1 MYLFVYFLWTSP
13 ARVLCVS
20 NPTSL
25 PCCWHVGSFAGG
37 VGEAGELEKGVFR
50 WMWCENFLGVS
61 PPPPTQMNFVAVTDS
76 LIGVDQRRIPHV
88 PLSRVSVV
96 LNVGERLEANTE
108 LLQGF
113 AQSYRRPFRLEEE
126 KEGET
131 GLAEIITA
139 HQTILVWWAVIISAK
154 PKNGGAITLWLTPSE
169 LYQMQKIVWVTFP
182 ATGRGKDLEM
192 SKDDLIVLN

>member
-1 MYLFVYFLWTSP
+1 
-13 ARVLCVS
+13 
-20 NPTSL
+20 
-25 PCCWHVGSFAGG
+25 
-37 VGEAGELEKGVFR
+37 
-50 WMWCENFLGVS
+50 
-61 PPPPTQMNFVAVTDS
+61 MNFVAVTDS

-139 HQTILVWWAVIISAK
+139 HQTILVW
-154 PKNGGAITLWLTPSE
+154 
-169 LYQMQKIVWVTFP
+169 
-182 ATGRGKDLEM
+182 
-192 SKDDLIVLN
+192 